1 VYTFFWATLYILA
14 LFRSLRRDASSARMR
29 VPFMLLL
36 LLLLLSVTWPPR
48 NSKLHKEDRLMPL
61 SFLSYMLTYVP
72 LITRKWRPFMKRA
85 TDDVINA
92 F

>member
-1 VYTFFWATLYILA
+1 LTDIYILD
-14 LFRSLRRDASSARMR
+14 LFRSLRRDASSVH

-36 LLLLLSVTWPPR
+36 SVTWQPR

-61 SFLSYMLTYVP
+61 SFLSYTLTCVL
-72 LITRKWRPFMKRA
+72 LITRKWREFMKRA
-85 TDDVINA
+85 IDDVINA